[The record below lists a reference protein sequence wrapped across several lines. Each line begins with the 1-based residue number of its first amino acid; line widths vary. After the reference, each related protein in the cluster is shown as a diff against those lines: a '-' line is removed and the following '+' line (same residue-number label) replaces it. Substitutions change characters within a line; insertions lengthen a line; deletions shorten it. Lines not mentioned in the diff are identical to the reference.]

1 MKKVASVIMVGF
13 LLLLS
18 ACSGGASGDGE
29 GSGKSGTLKVG
40 ALYPLS
46 GGLAL
51 LGEESFRGAELAIE
65 EANKNG
71 GIAGGKKI
79 ELVKGDAVDADAA
92 QAEANRLINQENI
105 KTIVGSYSSSIAF
118 AASEVA
124 ERSGV
129 LYWELG
135 AVSDT
140 ITDRKYKYV
149 VRTNPPAS
157 YFSKVHVDFIKEIVT
172 KKLGKELGDIKV
184 GLAYEDST
192 YGTTI
197 ADEAAKLAKK
207 EGINVVTKQAYSA
220 ASNDLSSVVLNLKKA
235 APDVLIAVSY
245 LNDAVLLARQS
256 EELGL
261 KVPVFVGSGGGHTM
275 TDFEDAMGEKANGI
289 LNIDF
294 PQYQINREATPGIE
308 EFMALYKEKYGE
320 DPRSGHSLTNYMG
333 MKIVLDV
340 MDKVGEVD
348 PDKLKE
354 EALKYTADPGSTV
367 TGWGVEFDQDTGQNK
382 LGQPYVHQWLNGE
395 LKTVWPENV
404 AVEEPQIA
412 NK

>member
-1 MKKVASVIMVGF
+1 MKKFVSVLLIST

-29 GSGKSGTLKVG
+29 SDTLKVG

-51 LGEESFRGAELAIE
+51 LGEESFRGAELAVE

-92 QAEANRLINQENI
+92 QAEANRLINQDNI
-105 KTIVGSYSSSIAF
+105 KTIVGSYSSSISF

-124 ERSGV
+124 ERNGV

-157 YFSKVHVDFIKEIVT
+157 YFSKVHVDFIKEVVT
-172 KKLGKELGDIKV
+172 KKLGKDIKDIKV
-184 GLAYEDST
+184 GIVYEDST

-197 ADEAAKLAKK
+197 ADEASNLAKK
-207 EGINVVTKQAYSA
+207 EGINVVLKQGYSA
-220 ASNDLSSVVLNLKKA
+220 GSNDLSSVVLNIKDA

-245 LNDAVLLARQS
+245 LNDAILLARQS
-256 EELGL
+256 EGLGL
-261 KVPVFVGSGGGHTM
+261 KVPVFIGSGGGHTM
-275 TDFEDAMGEKANGI
+275 SDFKDAMGEKANGI

-294 PQYQINREATPGIE
+294 PQYQINRKATPGIE
-308 EFMALYKEKYGE
+308 EFIALYKEKYGE
-320 DPRSGHSLTNYMG
+320 EPRSGHSLTNYMG
-333 MKIVLDV
+333 MKVVLDV

-348 PDKLKE
+348 PDKLKD
-354 EALKYTADPGSTV
+354 EALKYTAEPGSTV
-367 TGWGVEFDQDTGQNK
+367 TGWGVEFDQESGQNK
-382 LGQPYVHQWLNGE
+382 LGQPYVHQWINGE

-404 AVEEPQIA
+404 AVEEPQIG
-412 NK
+412 NQ